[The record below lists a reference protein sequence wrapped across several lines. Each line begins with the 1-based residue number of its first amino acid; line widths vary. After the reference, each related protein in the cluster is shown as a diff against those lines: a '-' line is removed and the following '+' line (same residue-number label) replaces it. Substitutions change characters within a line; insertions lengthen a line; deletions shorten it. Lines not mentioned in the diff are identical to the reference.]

1 MPRSLP
7 RSLPRPVLR
16 TSGVRRRQVLAV
28 AAAVAAS
35 SLVLGGSAAA
45 ATWPDKVITMIVPFS
60 PGGATDIIGRILA
73 AELSTGLGK
82 QVIVENRAGA
92 GGNLGAQAVA
102 KAAPDGY
109 TILMGAMTSHAT
121 IATLEKGKVRYDLV
135 KDFQT
140 AAVVGSVPLVFV
152 ANPSVPAKSL
162 KELVAYIQANPGK
175 TSFGSS
181 GAGAPQRMASEML
194 KLQGKL
200 ATDNIPYRGSGPAVT
215 DLIAGQIQFMAETVP
230 AVLQFIK
237 GGKLTPLA
245 VAASAR
251 DPNLPDVPT
260 TAEAGFPSLLV
271 TSTFGVLVPA
281 GTPADVVSRLN
292 AEIYKA
298 LKKPEVLA
306 QLAQQG
312 VVAQAPLTPAAA
324 QERLKGEVTTWAKVI
339 AAANIKADE

>member
-1 MPRSLP
+1 MPR
-7 RSLPRPVLR
+7 
-16 TSGVRRRQVLAV
+16 TTGIHRRQILAT
-28 AAAVAAS
+28 AVAAS
-35 SLVLGGSAAA
+35 ALAFAGTAHAAPY
-45 ATWPDKVITMIVPFS
+45 PDKVITMIVPFS

-109 TILMGAMTSHAT
+109 TILMGAMTSHST

-140 AAVVGSVPLVFV
+140 VAVVGSVPLVFV
-152 ANPSVPAKSL
+152 ANTSVPAKSL
-162 KELVAYIQANPGK
+162 KELVAYVKANPGK
-175 TSFGSS
+175 VSFGSS

-200 ATDNIPYRGSGPAVT
+200 ETENIPYRGSGPAVT
-215 DLIAGQIQFMAETVP
+215 DLIAGQLQFMAETVP

-245 VAASAR
+245 VAASTR

-260 TAEAGFPSLLV
+260 TAEAGFPALEV

-281 GTPADVVSRLN
+281 GTPADVVQRLN
-292 AEIYKA
+292 GAIYKG
-298 LKKPEVLA
+298 LKKPEVQA

-312 VVAQAPLTPAAA
+312 VIPQAPLTPAAA
-324 QERLKGEVTTWAKVI
+324 QDRLKGEVAKWARVI

>member
-1 MPRSLP
+1 MPRST
-7 RSLPRPVLR
+7 LR
-16 TSGVRRRQVLAV
+16 ASTRQAGVQRREVLAA

-35 SLVLGGSAAA
+35 SVALGGPAAA
-45 ATWPDKVITMIVPFS
+45 AAWPDKVITMIVPFS

-92 GGNLGAQAVA
+92 GGNLGASAVA

-109 TILMGAMTSHAT
+109 TILMGAMTSHST

-152 ANPSVPAKSL
+152 ANTSVPAKSL

-175 TSFGSS
+175 VSFGSS

-215 DLIAGQIQFMAETVP
+215 DLIAGQLQFMAETVP

-251 DPNLPDVPT
+251 DPNLPNVPT
-260 TAEAGFPSLLV
+260 TAEAGFANLEV

-298 LKKPEVLA
+298 LRKPEVLA

-312 VVAQAPLTPAAA
+312 VVAQSPLTPAAA
-324 QERLKGEVTTWAKVI
+324 QERLKGEVTKWAKVI

>member
-1 MPRSLP
+1 MPNSSHP
-7 RSLPRPVLR
+7 K
-16 TSGVRRRQVLAV
+16 SGVDRRQVLA
-28 AAAVAAS
+28 AAAGVAAS
-35 SLVLGGSAAA
+35 SLALSGPAVAAA
-45 ATWPDKVITMIVPFS
+45 WPDKVITMIVPFS

-73 AELSTGLGK
+73 AELTMGLGK

-92 GGNLGAQAVA
+92 GGNLGAQVVA
-102 KAAPDGY
+102 KASPDGY
-109 TILMGAMTSHAT
+109 TILMGAMTSHST

-152 ANPSVPAKSL
+152 ANTAVPAKSL

-175 TSFGSS
+175 VSFGSS

-200 ATDNIPYRGSGPAVT
+200 ATENIPYRGSGPAVT
-215 DLIAGQIQFMAETVP
+215 DLIAGQLQFMAETVP

-245 VAASAR
+245 VAAATR

-260 TAEAGFPSLLV
+260 TAEAGFPNLEV

-298 LKKPEVLA
+298 LRKPEVLA

-324 QERLKGEVTTWAKVI
+324 QERLKGEVTKWAKVI

>member
-1 MPRSLP
+1 MNHPA
-7 RSLPRPVLR
+7 
-16 TSGVRRRQVLAV
+16 GVRRRQVLAAASALAAGTLV
-28 AAAVAAS
+28 AAPAHAAPY
-35 SLVLGGSAAA
+35 
-45 ATWPDKVITMIVPFS
+45 PDKVITMIVPFS

-92 GGNLGAQAVA
+92 GGNLGAQVVA

-109 TILMGAMTSHAT
+109 TILMGAMTSHST

-140 AAVVGSVPLVFV
+140 VAVVGSVPLVFV
-152 ANPSVPAKSL
+152 ANTGVPAKSL
-162 KELVAYIQANPGK
+162 KELVAFIKANPGK
-175 TSFGSS
+175 VSFGSS
-181 GAGAPQRMASEML
+181 GAGAPQRLASEML
-194 KLQGKL
+194 KLQGRL
-200 ATDNIPYRGSGPAVT
+200 ATENIPYRGSGPAVT
-215 DLIAGQIQFMAETVP
+215 DLIAGQLQFMAETVP

-245 VAASAR
+245 VAAAAR

-260 TAEAGFPSLLV
+260 TAEAGFPNLEV

-281 GTPADVVSRLN
+281 GTPADIVQRLN
-292 AEIYKA
+292 AAIYA
-298 LKKPEVLA
+298 GLKKPEVLA

-312 VVAQAPLTPAAA
+312 VVAQAPLTPAAS
-324 QERLKGEVTTWAKVI
+324 QERLKGEVDKWAKVI